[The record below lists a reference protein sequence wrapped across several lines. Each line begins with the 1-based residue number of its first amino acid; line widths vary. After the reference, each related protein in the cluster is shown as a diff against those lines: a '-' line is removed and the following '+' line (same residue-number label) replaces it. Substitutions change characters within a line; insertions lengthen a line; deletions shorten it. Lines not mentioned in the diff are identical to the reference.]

1 MEGPGSKALVREL
14 VAALLRDCKSAESAY
29 ALEELVPTLVPALV
43 HVLGLLEAKA
53 ARAGKGGALPAA
65 ERDVRPL
72 NSLAQ
77 FLMRNNPLAPGGA
90 CGKVAAQRELV
101 REAIVLER
109 EALGAARFLKRLK
122 GAGMEQEIL
131 GLKAWPLTATGKVEH
146 FCALHGPR
154 MQRVLG
160 ELEGAAGLAGLR
172 DELTVALEVLD
183 VRKSGAVAWPA
194 FCALLAQWL
203 ALCPEPGRAKMTRG
217 FRAWLRKETRDRVA
231 AAALAYFAHTSQDCL
246 FERAARE
253 QGAALWPD
261 VARLLAEVKH
271 CALGWGEDDCAR
283 VEPEEVLDAREQKCS
298 DDLEL
303 TMHDFAQL
311 LSAYYDRLA
320 AARVDHFVA

>member
-1 MEGPGSKALVREL
+1 
-14 VAALLRDCKSAESAY
+14 
-29 ALEELVPTLVPALV
+29 
-43 HVLGLLEAKA
+43 
-53 ARAGKGGALPAA
+53 
-65 ERDVRPL
+65 
-72 NSLAQ
+72 
-77 FLMRNNPLAPGGA
+77 
-90 CGKVAAQRELV
+90 VAAQRELV

-109 EALGAARFLKRLK
+109 EALGAAKFLKRLK

-146 FCALHGPR
+146 CCPLHGPR

-160 ELEGAAGLAGLR
+160 ELESAAGLIGLR

-183 VRKSGAVAWPA
+183 VRKSRIVAWPA
-194 FCALLAQWL
+194 FCGVVAQWL
-203 ALCPEPGRAKMTRG
+203 ALCPEQGRAKMTRA
-217 FRAWLRKETRDRVA
+217 FRAWLRKETRDRIA
-231 AAALAYFAHTSQDCL
+231 AAALVYFAQTSPDGL

-261 VARLLAEVKH
+261 VAQLLNELKH
-271 CALGWGEDDCAR
+271 RALGWGDDDCAH

-303 TMHDFAQL
+303 TKHDFAQL
-311 LSAYYDRLA
+311 LNAYYDRLG